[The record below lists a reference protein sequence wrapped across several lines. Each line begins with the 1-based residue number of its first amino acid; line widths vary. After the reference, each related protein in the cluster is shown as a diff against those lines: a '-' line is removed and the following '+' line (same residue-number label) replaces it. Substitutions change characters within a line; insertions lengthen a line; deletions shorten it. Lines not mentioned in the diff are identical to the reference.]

1 MINLVSIY
9 EDVKSFESF
18 NQIPKLIVN
27 ECLDNVYKK
36 EIILEKSFNQEEFK
50 SIEEGKTEKHPKEE
64 GLKHD
69 VVINKEPVY
78 VQEYTVLENTINSK
92 IVNYSELVGFG
103 ESIQTK
109 KSFPY
114 LERTNNNV
122 NDIVNFLS
130 NNEINEIILTKAS
143 KNNEECYKSNQI
155 ERNLCFNNQ
164 ENDNAFYD
172 KSYNEHKENK
182 IQVETFAENDNKE
195 NCVNNEEAK
204 VDENYNRNYDKPRS
218 IIKTKDTI
226 KEENRINSEEGQ
238 RKCLDSFSNFNSVNC
253 KSSINTNNFE
263 TKTNKDLDIKEREE
277 TMISELR
284 NPNKDSTN
292 FDLNNLSSLE
302 FKSKQ
307 NILNKNEALESNLLN
322 NQGKQFINGKR
333 IKKVNPRMQT
343 PQSSN
348 SKFI

>member
-18 NQIPKLIVN
+18 NQIPKLDEN
-27 ECLDNVYKK
+27 AFSDNIYKK
-36 EIILEKSFNQEEFK
+36 EEIHERSFNKEEFK
-50 SIEEGKTEKHPKEE
+50 SIEEGKTEKYHKEE
-64 GLKHD
+64 ALKEE
-69 VVINKEPVY
+69 VVFNKEPVN
-78 VQEYTVLENTINSK
+78 VEECTVLENTINSK

-109 KSFPY
+109 KSYPF
-114 LERTNNNV
+114 LERTNNNG
-122 NDIVNFLS
+122 NDVVNFMS
-130 NNEINEIILTKAS
+130 NNEINDFVLTKTS
-143 KNNEECYKSNQI
+143 KNNEELYKSNQI
-155 ERNLCFNNQ
+155 ERNFCINNL

-182 IQVETFAENDNKE
+182 IQVETFAENENKE

-204 VDENYNRNYDKPRS
+204 VDENYNRKYDKPRS
-218 IIKTKDTI
+218 IIKSKDII
-226 KEENRINSEEGQ
+226 KEDNRINTEEGQ
-238 RKCLDSFSNFNSVNC
+238 RKCLDTFSNFNSVNC
-253 KSSINTNNFE
+253 KSSINTNNLE
-263 TKTNKDLDIKEREE
+263 TKTNRDLEIKEREE

-307 NILNKNEALESNLLN
+307 NILNKNEALESNLSN
-322 NQGKQFINGKR
+322 NQGKQTINGKR
-333 IKKVNPRMQT
+333 MKKINPRIQT